1 MEKNRNMDGP
11 VCSFDEISEVL
22 KRFKRRIPKERI
34 LRYVNELGTCQT
46 ISVPLENALLVCL
59 LYEWEKDRE
68 KTVVCK
74 FDIEE
79 DTDFP
84 STQLFGIVSI
94 DWPGMS
100 DSCVGVF
107 HERKWNISFIKGTI
121 VPHEGE
127 MLGVV
132 LVGVMVE
139 SREKFTQLKKEGTV
153 IVHSLKRVAVGDR
166 AKAWLIAREA
176 ERYET
181 YMSTITRIREICEGE
196 NLDDLIG
203 ESGEAVRFFA
213 SRPVAYIRE
222 RRPTDLATQIINN
235 YEAVRRVRESG
246 GAAQMKTGNIKTEAG
261 YLTGISIVGYEKD
274 FALDDCLRAINHVAP
289 GFQIMFN
296 KEFRTPD
303 GIIVYR
309 IEIVD
314 REGAP
319 FNLKETKRIEGA
331 LRELAEGRRFER
343 IRWIE
348 KFGGVEGYARALI
361 PYLAR
366 EQKSSEITQVY
377 ITLGQ
382 VVELF
387 AEFKIL
393 LVSGASDVKLRRMGL
408 KTLDKLDS
416 AKGLSLVSYKTSR
429 GPHNTLVQIIDLR
442 ADLAYF
448 GGPDHV
454 YPRIRE
460 ILGQVIGDFRDF
472 DRGGRTEEVD
482 KVDKLL
488 QRLKGLDYLT
498 VREIYFHL
506 DDFYRLGA
514 GVDELAE
521 NIETV
526 MSVLERFKKA
536 KTKRPYVL
544 GKNIVAHLSEGKDVV
559 LATIL
564 VVVDRTDGKPIRRWL
579 DQLRGLD
586 VTMSKIEK
594 GSAAILHFRVSEDG
608 RPLSRS
614 RLSEVLRELKKVART
629 P

>member
-1 MEKNRNMDGP
+1 MADGP
-11 VCSFDEISEVL
+11 VCSYDEIAEVL
-22 KRFKRRIPKERI
+22 KRFKRRIPRERI
-34 LRYVNELGTCQT
+34 LQYVNELGTCET
-46 ISVPLENALLVCL
+46 ISPSLENALLVCL
-59 LYEWEKDRE
+59 LYEWEKSRE
-68 KTVVCK
+68 KTVVYK
-74 FDIEE
+74 LDVEE
-79 DTDFP
+79 DTGFP
-84 STQLFGIVSI
+84 CTQLFGIVSI

-107 HERKWNISFIKGTI
+107 HERKWNISFIKGT
-121 VPHEGE
+121 VMPHKAE

-139 SREKFTQLKKEGTV
+139 SKERLARLKNESTT
-153 IVHSLKRVAVGDR
+153 IIQSLKSVAVGDR

-181 YMSTITRIREICEGE
+181 YMSTITRIREIQEGKD
-196 NLDDLIG
+196 LDDLIG

-222 RRPTDLATQIINN
+222 RKPADLAKQIITN
-235 YEAVRRVRESG
+235 YKAVKRVRQSG
-246 GAAQMKTGNIKTEAG
+246 GKAQLKIGNLKTEAG
-261 YLTGISIVGYEKD
+261 YLTGVSVVGYRKD
-274 FALDDCLRAINHVAP
+274 FTLDDCLKAINHVAP

-296 KEFRTPD
+296 KEFSTPD

-314 REGAP
+314 KEGRP
-319 FNLKETKRIEGA
+319 FNLRQMKRIESA
-331 LRELAEGRRFER
+331 LRELAKGRRFER

-366 EQKSSEITQVY
+366 EQKSSGVTQVY
-377 ITLGQ
+377 ITFGQ
-382 VVELF
+382 TVELF

-393 LVSGASDVKLRRMGL
+393 VVSGLAGSRPRRMGF
-408 KTLDKLDS
+408 KVLDKLDS
-416 AKGLSLVSYKTSR
+416 AKGLSLVSYKNSR
-429 GPHNTLVQIIDLR
+429 GPHNTLVQIMDVR
-442 ADLAYF
+442 ADLAFF
-448 GGPDHV
+448 GGPDRV
-454 YPRIRE
+454 YPCVRE

-472 DRGGRTEEVD
+472 DRGGRIEEVD

-488 QRLKGLDYLT
+488 ERLKGLDLLT

-526 MSVLERFKKA
+526 MSVLKRFKEA
-536 KTKRPYVL
+536 RTKRPYVL
-544 GKNIVAHLSEGKDVV
+544 GKNILAQASEGKQVV

-564 VVVDRTDGKPIRRWL
+564 AVVDRTDGKSIGRWL
-579 DQLRGLD
+579 DKLHGLD

-594 GSAAILHFRVSEDG
+594 EDAAILHFRVSEDG
-608 RPLSRS
+608 KPLSHS
-614 RLSEVLRELKKVART
+614 RLSEVVKDLKRVAGT
-629 P
+629 A